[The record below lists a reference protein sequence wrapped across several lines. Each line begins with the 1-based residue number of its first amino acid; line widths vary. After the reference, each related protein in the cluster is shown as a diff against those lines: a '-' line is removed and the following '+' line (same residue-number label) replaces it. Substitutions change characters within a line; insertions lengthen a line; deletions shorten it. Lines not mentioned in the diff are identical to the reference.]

1 MTVWWFG
8 NAVYVLVI
16 VPVVVVLLTLL
27 VRAALQVSRQTDE
40 MAAAGEA
47 LPPGVG
53 GVGEQLGQTA
63 ERAKAV
69 ATELERYGRAL
80 DRLV

>member
-1 MTVWWFG
+1 
-8 NAVYVLVI
+8 
-16 VPVVVVLLTLL
+16 
-27 VRAALQVSRQTDE
+27 
-40 MAAAGEA
+40 MADAGEA
-47 LPPGVG
+47 LPPGLG
-53 GVGEQLGQTA
+53 GVGGELGRTA